1 MNLVINI
8 QQNDISDIKYEND
21 EKIKLIVFIKKINI
35 FRNIQNYLSHKKR
48 RNVY

>member
-21 EKIKLIVFIKKINI
+21 EKIKLIVSQCLSKK
-35 FRNIQNYLSHKKR
+35 
-48 RNVY
+48 